1 MPALSIKN
9 DFEIS
14 TPDFTHLCRGERI
27 LGSADICLNTAAP
40 FNLLSIKEYY
50 ALLAAGGA
58 LIAYP
63 VREYTALYRSAA
75 YA

>member
-27 LGSADICLNTAAP
+27 LGGTDIW
-40 FNLLSIKEYY
+40 
-50 ALLAAGGA
+50 GGMA
-58 LIAYP
+58 
-63 VREYTALYRSAA
+63 ALYTL
-75 YA
+75 